1 MRIDVRNQ
9 GSDYHADASS
19 GMALDIVFGASKS
32 AEDKTMNP
40 VELFAASLALCVA
53 AMLRKHCNERELE
66 CGEIKATV
74 EGDWEPGDPMCQN
87 IEVTAT
93 VEGDWDER
101 RKAAFLKVAQ
111 TCPVHE
117 SIVNCAGV
125 NIHIV

>member
-9 GSDYHADASS
+9 GIDYHAQSDS
-19 GMALDIVFGASKS
+19 GMELNIVFGAQKP
-32 AEDKTMNP
+32 AEDKSMNP
-40 VELFAASLALCVA
+40 VELFAASLGLCVA
-53 AMLRKHCNERELE
+53 AMIRKHCTERELQ
-66 CGEIKATV
+66 CGEIKVTV
-74 EGDWEPGDPMCQN
+74 EGDWEPGDPMCRN

-93 VEGDWDER
+93 VEGDWDDR

-117 SIVNCAGV
+117 SIVNCSGV